1 MWYSNIDIFLLQGCG
16 GNSSQALLDCN
27 CVVFHKRF
35 DGTDRAF
42 SGCFGAGMYSAGSL
56 QTFQTSVGELAATN
70 VAYNYMGHTAER
82 NAASSKRVIY
92 VIRQTTI

>member
-1 MWYSNIDIFLLQGCG
+1 
-16 GNSSQALLDCN
+16 
-27 CVVFHKRF
+27 
-35 DGTDRAF
+35 
-42 SGCFGAGMYSAGSL
+42 MYSAGSL

-92 VIRQTTI
+92 VINSQTTISNIYLYMSIDIFV